1 MTEINTAIATEM
13 TGAFAPWIKR
23 YPGSADNG
31 AVVVFPHAG
40 GAAVAYRDLATT
52 LSGKGVDTYVVQY
65 PRRADRLAHP
75 PHPTVEQLAVDLFAA
90 GDWAGAGPLRLVGHC
105 MGAVVAFEFARVA
118 EQHGAAVHSVW
129 ASAGQA
135 PCDVVDA
142 PPLPTDPREMLAE
155 MVDLGGTDPRL
166 LADPDFV
173 ELLLMAVGADYAALN
188 RYLGGGRIAA
198 DIHALGG
205 RDDHRIDQDMLRRW
219 ENHTSG
225 AFTLTE
231 FDGGHFYLNDHL
243 DALADVISAR

>member
-1 MTEINTAIATEM
+1 MTEINAAFATEM
-13 TGAFAPWIKR
+13 KGAFAPWIKC
-23 YPGSADNG
+23 YPGSAGNG
-31 AVVVFPHAG
+31 SVIVFPHAG

-52 LSGKGVDTYVVQY
+52 LSDKGIDTYVVQY

-75 PHPTVEQLAVDLFAA
+75 AHPTVEQLAADLFAA
-90 GDWAGAGPLRLVGHC
+90 GDWAGAGPLRLIGHC

-118 EQHGAAVHSVW
+118 EQHGVLVHGLW

-142 PPLPTDPREMLAE
+142 PPLPTGPREMLSE

-225 AFTLTE
+225 VFTLTE

>member
-1 MTEINTAIATEM
+1 MATAAQWIQGARLRTLPAAIA
-13 TGAFAPWIKR
+13 PVLI
-23 YPGSADNG
+23 GSA
-31 AVVVFPHAG
+31 AAYELHAFRLPNAIL
-40 GAAVAYRDLATT
+40 AALVAL
-52 LSGKGVDTYVVQY
+52 LLQIGVNYANDYSDGIRGTDE
-65 PRRADRLAHP
+65 DR
-75 PHPTVEQLAVDLFAA
+75 V
-90 GDWAGAGPLRLVGHC
+90 GPLRLFGHC

-118 EQHGAAVHSVW
+118 EQNSALVHSLW

-135 PCDVVDA
+135 PCDVVGA
-142 PPLPTDPREMLAE
+142 PPLPTGPREMLAE